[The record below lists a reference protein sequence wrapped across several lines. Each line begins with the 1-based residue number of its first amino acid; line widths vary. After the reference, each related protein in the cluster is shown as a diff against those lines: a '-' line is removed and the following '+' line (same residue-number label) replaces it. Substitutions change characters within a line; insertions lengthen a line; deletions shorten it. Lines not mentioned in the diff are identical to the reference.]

1 MYAIKS
7 LEFICEVLKVI
18 AEYSKMRIWIFKEF
32 RVSIRVYAVE
42 RLKALA
48 LDSKL
53 IQIVSKPQIRISE
66 LFELES
72 EWVFAKLLIL
82 AIVSILY
89 SV

>member
-1 MYAIKS
+1 MWTS
-7 LEFICEVLKVI
+7 NH
-18 AEYSKMRIWIFKEF
+18 KEF

-53 IQIVSKPQIRISE
+53 IQIVLKSQPWISE

-72 EWVFAKLLIL
+72 EWVFAKLLIF
-82 AIVSILY
+82 AIVSMLY
-89 SV
+89 LV

>member
-1 MYAIKS
+1 MWTS
-7 LEFICEVLKVI
+7 NH
-18 AEYSKMRIWIFKEF
+18 KEF

-48 LDSKL
+48 LDSEL
-53 IQIVSKPQIRISE
+53 IQIVSKPRIRVSE

-72 EWVFAKLLIL
+72 EWVFTKLLIF

>member
-1 MYAIKS
+1 MRNTRNNAKC
-7 LEFICEVLKVI
+7 F
-18 AEYSKMRIWIFKEF
+18 KMLTWIFKEF

-53 IQIVSKPQIRISE
+53 IQIVSKSQPWISE
-66 LFELES
+66 LFELEL
-72 EWVFAKLLIL
+72 EWVFAKLLIF
-82 AIVSILY
+82 AIVSMLY

>member
-1 MYAIKS
+1 MYAVKR
-7 LEFICEVLKVI
+7 LKVLI
-18 AEYSKMRIWIFKEF
+18 
-32 RVSIRVYAVE
+32 
-42 RLKALA
+42 

-53 IQIVSKPQIRISE
+53 IQIVLKSQPWISE

-72 EWVFAKLLIL
+72 EWVFIKLLIF

>member
-1 MYAIKS
+1 MWTS
-7 LEFICEVLKVI
+7 NL
-18 AEYSKMRIWIFKEF
+18 KEF

-48 LDSKL
+48 LDSEL
-53 IQIVSKPQIRISE
+53 IQIVSKPRIRVSE

-72 EWVFAKLLIL
+72 EWVFTKLLIF

>member
-1 MYAIKS
+1 
-7 LEFICEVLKVI
+7 
-18 AEYSKMRIWIFKEF
+18 MRIWIFKEF

-53 IQIVSKPQIRISE
+53 IQMVLKSQPWILE

-72 EWVFAKLLIL
+72 EWVFAKLLIFT
-82 AIVSILY
+82 IVSMLY

>member
-1 MYAIKS
+1 
-7 LEFICEVLKVI
+7 
-18 AEYSKMRIWIFKEF
+18 MRIWIFKEF
-32 RVSIRVYAVE
+32 RVSIRVYAVK
-42 RLKALA
+42 RFKALA

-53 IQIVSKPQIRISE
+53 IQIVSKSQPRISE

-72 EWVFAKLLIL
+72 EWVFAKLLIF